1 MLFRSEVVMEHQA
14 KIAHI
19 YHSNRDIVLF
29 ILLCFLPCQS
39 SVHLFIKII
48 LSRLFELPN
57 IFPLNNLSQ
66 IHLHCRFV
74 FSYMKLYKIFF
85 IILFP

>member
-1 MLFRSEVVMEHQA
+1 MYIYLFILFFLKVLCLPFSEVVMEHHA

-57 IFPLNNLSQ
+57 TFPLNNLSQ
-66 IHLHCRFV
+66 IHLH
-74 FSYMKLYKIFF
+74 S
-85 IILFP
+85 